1 MTLLAKAMI
10 EAGLDPAAIKKA
22 LPEVVKSYD
31 GATGHIEWDARGQ
44 RVNPPMDYFIYKD
57 GKLQPLS

>member
-1 MTLLAKAMI
+1 
-10 EAGLDPAAIKKA
+10 
-22 LPEVVKSYD
+22 VVKSYD

-44 RVNPPMDYFIYKD
+44 RINPPMDYFIYKD